1 MLGRADL
8 LRLNVVE
15 LREVCLRFFHASH
28 GVRYD
33 TPRWLTGMQ
42 VASATASTGTI
53 TVSGS
58 EQSKAITTT
67 QGTQATG
74 SISIKGSES
83 TYAVCVTHITT
94 ITCTSYPDTGAI
106 TVTVGGFQTSVYYSS
121 GTTDANL
128 VYALATNLNSSS
140 SPVTAT
146 ASGSTLTL
154 TSKVVGVA
162 GDYSFTVSGSATE
175 DPFSETVSGS
185 ALSGG
190 INSTVTSVYDSGTV
204 TATINGVQAVVS
216 YGQSA
221 SPSSLAQSI
230 AAAINSASGGV
241 LTANPDG
248 ASVSVASVQTGSGTD
263 WPISLSVTYNSGEFS
278 AASFSVTSSGL
289 SGGSNAAT
297 GNATVYSFTVNP
309 APDGQITSSNDSVN
323 GNWTY
328 YGYDEF
334 NRLTSA
340 VNGTTQ
346 SQFTWDYDRYGN
358 RWHQNLLA
366 GSGGTTTLTFADT
379 SNRASTVLSY
389 DAAGNVLYDGVQH
402 NFTYDAENR
411 LVGVNAGIGY
421 IYDAEGR
428 RVGKTNGTVYTVGTS
443 GQVLDEVDGT
453 AWTRSEVYVGS
464 KHLATVTSAGVFFI
478 HSDWLGTERMR
489 TAASGLSC
497 ETISSNPF
505 GDNVQQSG
513 NCNVSPDFFTGK
525 PRDTESNLD
534 DFGARYFSSQWG
546 RWMSADWTAAPSSV
560 PYATLTNPQS
570 LKLYAYVGNDP
581 VDGQDA
587 DGHAR
592 YDKSGSGC
600 GIYLSYCA
608 ADGFGDG
615 GDTLWQ
621 QQEIEGDD
629 CEAFVQAQLLNAG
642 NGNASSDETTP
653 ASGSTAQQ
661 QSQPDAKTAKIN
673 SRAQSQYNNDVP
685 IIAKQLGVSTDEVQ
699 NSVHIAYD
707 DNGRAVVI
715 GGHVN
720 MTVDDGSDAQAG
732 LAAKLGPGPHGY
744 NEDAATGQGQGSEF
758 SRLGTTPSVHLDNG
772 LMHVDRFDASAWGGL
787 GVVPHFFYDVV
798 YGGMHGSTALLPY

>member
-1 MLGRADL
+1 MLRTG
-8 LRLNVVE
+8 
-15 LREVCLRFFHASH
+15 F
-28 GVRYD
+28 RYD

-570 LKLYAYVGNDP
+570 LNLYAYVGNDP

-661 QSQPDAKTAKIN
+661 QSA
-673 SRAQSQYNNDVP
+673 SS
-685 IIAKQLGVSTDEVQ
+685 GGHGFWSHVSNLLHGHSWNYSPVTTSVTTDVQ
-699 NSVHIAYD
+699 NSL
-707 DNGRAVVI
+707 NGERLPNPVVT
-715 GGHVN
+715 GATDVAGV
-720 MTVDDGSDAQAG
+720 AG
-732 LAAKLGPGPHGY
+732 LAAPGWVAKPLGRAG
-744 NEDAATGQGQGSEF
+744 AALSIWNDPSAENTTINLLGLVEGFEGLAIAQGWNDYVETVTPTGKVYRGWDFSIPKEPAQTGLQTYDGGSA
-758 SRLGTTPSVHLDNG
+758 
-772 LMHVDRFDASAWGGL
+772 ASGGI
-787 GVVPHFFYDVV
+787 DW
-798 YGGMHGSTALLPY
+798 

>member
-1 MLGRADL
+1 
-8 LRLNVVE
+8 
-15 LREVCLRFFHASH
+15 
-28 GVRYD
+28 
-33 TPRWLTGMQ
+33 MQ

-570 LKLYAYVGNDP
+570 LNLYAYVGNDP

-653 ASGSTAQQ
+653 ASGSTAQWYTAQQ
-661 QSQPDAKTAKIN
+661 QSSTDLNA
-673 SRAQSQYNNDVP
+673 RAQAQYNNDVP
-685 IIAKQLGVSTDEVQ
+685 IIAKQLGVSKDEVLD
-699 NSVHIAYD
+699 SVHIKQ
-707 DNGRAVVI
+707 DNDGNDVVV

-720 MTVDDGSDAQAG
+720 MYVDSGSDAQSA
-732 LAAKLGPGPHGY
+732 LMAKLGPKRY
-744 NEDAATGQGQGSEF
+744 NEDPATGEGRGSEF
-758 SRLGTTPSVHLDNG
+758 SRLGGMTPSVHLDQIKGQGPG
-772 LMHVDRFDASAWGGL
+772 LLHVDRFNAGAWGGL
-787 GVVPHFFYDVV
+787 GVVPHFFYDVL
-798 YGGMHGSTALLPY
+798 YGGSKGNVALLPY

>member
-1 MLGRADL
+1 M
-8 LRLNVVE
+8 
-15 LREVCLRFFHASH
+15 
-28 GVRYD
+28 
-33 TPRWLTGMQ
+33 
-42 VASATASTGTI
+42 
-53 TVSGS
+53 
-58 EQSKAITTT
+58 
-67 QGTQATG
+67 
-74 SISIKGSES
+74 
-83 TYAVCVTHITT
+83 
-94 ITCTSYPDTGAI
+94 
-106 TVTVGGFQTSVYYSS
+106 
-121 GTTDANL
+121 
-128 VYALATNLNSSS
+128 
-140 SPVTAT
+140 
-146 ASGSTLTL
+146 
-154 TSKVVGVA
+154 
-162 GDYSFTVSGSATE
+162 
-175 DPFSETVSGS
+175 
-185 ALSGG
+185 
-190 INSTVTSVYDSGTV
+190 
-204 TATINGVQAVVS
+204 
-216 YGQSA
+216 
-221 SPSSLAQSI
+221 
-230 AAAINSASGGV
+230 
-241 LTANPDG
+241 
-248 ASVSVASVQTGSGTD
+248 
-263 WPISLSVTYNSGEFS
+263 
-278 AASFSVTSSGL
+278 
-289 SGGSNAAT
+289 
-297 GNATVYSFTVNP
+297 
-309 APDGQITSSNDSVN
+309 
-323 GNWTY
+323 
-328 YGYDEF
+328 
-334 NRLTSA
+334 
-340 VNGTTQ
+340 
-346 SQFTWDYDRYGN
+346 
-358 RWHQNLLA
+358 
-366 GSGGTTTLTFADT
+366 
-379 SNRASTVLSY
+379 
-389 DAAGNVLYDGVQH
+389 QH

-570 LKLYAYVGNDP
+570 LNLYAYVGNDP

-787 GVVPHFFYDVV
+787 GVVPHFFYDVM